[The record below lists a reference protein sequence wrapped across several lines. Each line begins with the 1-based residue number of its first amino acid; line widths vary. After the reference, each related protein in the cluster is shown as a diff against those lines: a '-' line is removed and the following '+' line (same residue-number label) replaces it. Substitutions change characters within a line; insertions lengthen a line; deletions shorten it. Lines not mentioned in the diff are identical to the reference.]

1 MISPSSFSDSW
12 HSSRGRFA
20 EPPDD
25 SASASFA
32 CVSHWQRR
40 TLRRALL
47 ASSCGD
53 DELATELDDELTWL
67 AACTLAVED
76 DAIQVDS
83 PEQEPF
89 DEFDDDI
96 DEELILPGTPSP
108 AFERANPFD
117 ALGRKSLSPQPKKRR
132 RLVRPKEKPRQEQ
145 LDYPES
151 LPYETESLE
160 EMDRKLEEIVRRL
173 IDCVRAKD

>member
-1 MISPSSFSDSW
+1 M
-12 HSSRGRFA
+12 G
-20 EPPDD
+20 
-25 SASASFA
+25 
-32 CVSHWQRR
+32 
-40 TLRRALL
+40 TTK
-47 ASSCGD
+47 
-53 DELATELDDELTWL
+53 LATELDDELTWL
-67 AACTLAVED
+67 PGCALAVED

-160 EMDRKLEEIVRRL
+160 EMDHKLEEIVRRL